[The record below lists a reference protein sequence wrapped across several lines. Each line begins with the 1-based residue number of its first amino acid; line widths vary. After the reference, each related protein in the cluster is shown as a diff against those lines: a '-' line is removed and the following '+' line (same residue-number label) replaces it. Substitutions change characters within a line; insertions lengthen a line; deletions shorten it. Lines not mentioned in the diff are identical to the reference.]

1 MMLAPLLDNPI
12 RARRHCW
19 LFADSV
25 NAGLA
30 MQNCSAIGAQ
40 SLQIFSGKMPAAR
53 SRLNSPA
60 AHDAKPV
67 APPPRCNTR
76 APEPAA
82 KSP

>member
-1 MMLAPLLDNPI
+1 MMLTPLLDNPI
-12 RARRHCW
+12 RASRQCW
-19 LFADSV
+19 LSADSV
-25 NAGLA
+25 NARLA
-30 MQNCSAIGAQ
+30 TQNCSAIGAQ
-40 SLQIFSGKMPAAR
+40 RLQIFSGKMPAAR
-53 SRLNSPA
+53 PHLNSTA